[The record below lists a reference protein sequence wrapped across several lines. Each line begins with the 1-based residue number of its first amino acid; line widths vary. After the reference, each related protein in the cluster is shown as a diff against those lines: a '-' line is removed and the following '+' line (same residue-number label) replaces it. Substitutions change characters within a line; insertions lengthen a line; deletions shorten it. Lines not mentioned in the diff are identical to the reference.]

1 VVDDLAGTVHQGY
14 GSMADPTY
22 LIDADGR
29 VAFYNMWTHAPTLRR
44 ALDDL
49 LARGGRGVVAVAGG
63 LDRAP
68 HIAASFVDGWRGIR
82 RGGPGGLL
90 DFELAVP
97 GGTSLTFLGD
107 RAKPLLAP
115 LVLRTTPLPAAVRLA
130 FGGVLVAAVAFA
142 VVRRRR

>member
-1 VVDDLAGTVHQGY
+1 
-14 GSMADPTY
+14 MADPTY

-29 VAFYNMWTHAPTLRR
+29 VAFYNMWTHAPTLRQ

-49 LARGGRGVVAVAGG
+49 LAQGVRGVVAVAGG

-82 RGGPGGLL
+82 RGGPEGLL
-90 DFELAVP
+90 DFEIAVP

-107 RAKPLLAP
+107 RAKPILAP
-115 LVLRTTPLPAAVRLA
+115 LVLRTTPLPAAARLA
-130 FGGVLVAAVAFA
+130 LGGALAAAVA
-142 VVRRRR
+142 VVIARRRR

>member
-1 VVDDLAGTVHQGY
+1 
-14 GSMADPTY
+14 MADPTY

-29 VAFYNMWTHAPTLRR
+29 VAFYNMWTHAPTLRQ

-49 LARGGRGVVAVAGG
+49 LTQSGRGVVAVAGG

-82 RGGPGGLL
+82 RGGPEGLL
-90 DFELAVP
+90 DFEIAVP

-107 RAKPLLAP
+107 RAKPILAP
-115 LVLRTTPLPAAVRLA
+115 LVLRTTPLPAAARLA
-130 FGGVLVAAVAFA
+130 LGGALAAAVA
-142 VVRRRR
+142 VVIARRRR